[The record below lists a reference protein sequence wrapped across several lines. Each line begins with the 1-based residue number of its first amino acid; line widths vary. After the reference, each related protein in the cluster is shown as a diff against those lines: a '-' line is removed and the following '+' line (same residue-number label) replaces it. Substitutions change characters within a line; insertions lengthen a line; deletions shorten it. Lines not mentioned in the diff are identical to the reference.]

1 MAEEGPVWR
10 YPVPNLPRSRD
21 DIPEIS
27 MHCSLDKAA
36 LAIAISISL
45 AIPSLL
51 PMSAHAAEPQAASTG
66 AQQSVTTPGGR
77 ATFLLPDGWAT
88 KVQGKA
94 VIINPPEA
102 DGSRTAIV
110 DTSAATPDEAVAEA
124 WKVFGLTPKFLL
136 ATYAAPRDGWDER
149 RYYEY
154 DVPANAKRVIN
165 ASAFRKGTAWT
176 VVVADV
182 DQAIAEKRGSQYAKI
197 AQRFQPVGYTR
208 ETFAGRTAHKLDAGR
223 LQQVSDFVERMRK
236 EFEVPGVAVG
246 IVQEGKVV
254 MSRGFG
260 VRELGKPDP
269 VDGDTRFMIASNTK
283 ALTTL
288 MLAKLVDAGKL
299 DWNARAKDVY
309 PTFKLGDA
317 ATTDQVLVKH
327 LICACTGVP
336 RQDYEWL
343 FEGEKQ
349 TPQSVMGTLGTM
361 QPTSGFGELF
371 QYSNPMA
378 AAAGFIGG
386 QVAHPGTELGAGYDK
401 AMQSLVFDPLG
412 MHDTTFDYGQA
423 QTGNY
428 AAPHGYDIRHHVQVM
443 GMGLNDT
450 IRASRPAGAAW
461 STVNDLLKYVQMEI
475 DHGVLPDGKR
485 YIGEAALLQRR
496 EPQIATGVDRHYAM
510 ALGVDNSDGVT
521 VIDHGGDMGGFH
533 SNMMWWPA
541 QEVGAVILTNA
552 DEGVYLRGPFK
563 RRLMELMFDGNP
575 HAEAAAAA
583 TVKANREGFD
593 AFVKL
598 LQLPAEAKALDALA
612 PRYRNDALGEL
623 TVTRKDGKAWFDVG
637 AFSSEVATMPQ
648 PDGSLALMT
657 IDPVAIGFLFVRADK
672 DGARKLIVRD
682 GQHEYVFDEVK

>member
-1 MAEEGPVWR
+1 
-10 YPVPNLPRSRD
+10 
-21 DIPEIS
+21 
-27 MHCSLDKAA
+27 MHPSFDKAVLA
-36 LAIAISISL
+36 LAISLSL
-45 AIPSLL
+45 AVPSLL
-51 PMSAHAAEPQAASTG
+51 PLTANAAEPQATAAG
-66 AQQSVTTPGGR
+66 AEQSVTTPGGR
-77 ATFLLPDGWAT
+77 ATFLLPAGWT
-88 KVQGKA
+88 TRVQGNA
-94 VIINPPEA
+94 VIIMPPEA

-110 DTSAATPDEAVAEA
+110 DTPAATADEAVAEA
-124 WKVFGLTPKFLL
+124 WKVLGLTPKLL
-136 ATYAAPRDGWDER
+136 VATDAAPRDGWEQR
-149 RYYEY
+149 RFY
-154 DVPANAKRVIN
+154 DYDIPANAKRVVN
-165 ASAFRKGTAWT
+165 SAAYRKDKHWT
-176 VVVADV
+176 VIAMDV
-182 DQAIAEKRGSQYAKI
+182 DQAIAEKRGSQFAKI
-197 AQRFQPVGYTR
+197 NQRFQPAGYTR
-208 ETFAGRTAHKLDAGR
+208 ETFAGRAAHKLDAAR
-223 LQQVSDFVERMRK
+223 LQQVSDFIEQMRK
-236 EFEVPGVAVG
+236 DFEVPGVAIG
-246 IVQEGKVV
+246 IVQDGKVV
-254 MSRGFG
+254 LSRGYG
-260 VRELGKPDP
+260 MRDLGKPDP

-299 DWNARAKDVY
+299 DWNARARDVY
-309 PTFKLGDA
+309 PAFKLGDT
-317 ATTDQVLVKH
+317 ATSDQVLVKH

-349 TPQSVMGTLGTM
+349 TPQSVMATLGTM

-386 QVAHPGTELGAGYDK
+386 QVAHPGMELGAGYDK

-412 MHDTTFDYGQA
+412 MRNTTFDYDRA

-428 AAPHGYDIRHHVQVM
+428 AAPHGYDIAHKVQVM
-443 GMGLNDT
+443 DMGLNDT
-450 IRASRPAGAAW
+450 IKASRPAGAAW
-461 STVNDLLKYVQMEI
+461 STVNDLLRYVQMEI
-475 DHGVLPDGKR
+475 DHGVLPGGQR

-541 QEVGAVILTNA
+541 QKVGAVILTNA
-552 DEGVYLRGPFK
+552 DEGVYMRGPFK

-575 HAEAAAAA
+575 QAQAAAAA

-598 LQLPAEAKALDALA
+598 LQWPADATALDALA
-612 PRYRNDALGEL
+612 PRYRNAALGEL
-623 TVTRKDGKAWFDVG
+623 VVTRKDGRAWFDVG

-648 PDGSLALMT
+648 PDGSLAFMT
-657 IDPVAIGFLFVRADK
+657 IDPVAIGFLFVRADS
-672 DGARKLIVRD
+672 DGARRLVVRD